1 MVGVLTV
8 LIKTLYLTFQTLLV
22 VKKFLKLTI
31 TTTPSVKSMAPYLMN
46 HHHRLWIHSIAPL
59 ILHSIPLHFLVRTSI
74 LGDTIDY
81 MKELLE
87 KINNLRQEVEVD
99 SNMAGIFKDVKPNE
113 ILVRN
118 SPKFEVERS
127 VDTRVEICCVGK
139 PGLILSTVNTLKA
152 LGLEIQQCVISC
164 FNDFTM
170 QASCS
175 EESEQRT
182 MLSFEDIKQAL
193 FRSAGYGGRCL

>member
-46 HHHRLWIHSIAPL
+46 HLHRLWIHSIAPL

-175 EESEQRT
+175 KESEQRT

>member
-1 MVGVLTV
+1 MDSFYS
-8 LIKTLYLTFQTLLV
+8 TLDTPLNTPP
-22 VKKFLKLTI
+22 FLSKVCT
-31 TTTPSVKSMAPYLMN
+31 MQ
-46 HHHRLWIHSIAPL
+46 
-59 ILHSIPLHFLVRTSI
+59 TSI